1 MAAAVSEQFVS
12 DAGDEGLSWEAKG
25 NSRAPHPDSIRKV
38 LCRTVRLWPPG
49 RSPEAR
55 GISPVSVPAGAPR
68 RLKPRSVHHR
78 IRGGVPARL
87 RPDAA
92 GHRPGAFSHR
102 RGLRGR
108 TCRHIGVAPAAP
120 CGAGWRA
127 HAARAD
133 VSAARAR
140 RRGRAAPAART
151 NPSKTASGPDFLHRF
166 LKSGR
171 ALRYRPLRS
180 PVDPVRRHAGSRHAR
195 RNIQLCVGNQRRGP
209 GHRDYFHGERRRSR
223 VPVDP

>member
-1 MAAAVSEQFVS
+1 MKVSRGRQRVTPGRRIPTQSARCYAA
-12 DAGDEGLSWEAKG
+12 
-25 NSRAPHPDSIRKV
+25 P
-38 LCRTVRLWPPG
+38 VRLWPAG
-49 RSPEAR
+49 RSLEAR

-68 RLKPRSVHHR
+68 RLQPRSVHHR

-92 GHRPGAFSHR
+92 GHRFSHR

-108 TCRHIGVAPAAP
+108 TCRHIGVAPASP

-151 NPSKTASGPDFLHRF
+151 NPSRK
-166 LKSGR
+166 
-171 ALRYRPLRS
+171 
-180 PVDPVRRHAGSRHAR
+180 
-195 RNIQLCVGNQRRGP
+195 
-209 GHRDYFHGERRRSR
+209 RRRVQTSLTDFSN
-223 VPVDP
+223 PVERCGNGLFDLRWTLSGGMQDLGTLGGTSSSASEINDEGQVTGTTSTANGADHAFRWTHRSGSDAC